1 MTPETLPSIPQPYAE
16 RFAKAFAAFVDAVR
30 SAVAEG
36 ALDPALSSSS
46 RFLSWQTRALP
57 LLERENDSIQ
67 HAFALYLI
75 GEASAILAMAS
86 DKRHLAKDLDGFPLT
101 FAGPD
106 RAPALEKLLTAVVT
120 TAYQLCAA
128 AGIP

>member
-1 MTPETLPSIPQPYAE
+1 MTPETPPAIPRPHAE
-16 RFAKAFAAFVDAVR
+16 RFAKAFAAFVGAVR

-36 ALDPALSSSS
+36 ALDPALSASP

-75 GEASAILAMAS
+75 GEPGAILAMAS

-106 RAPALEKLLTAVVT
+106 RGPDLEKLLTAIVT

-128 AGIP
+128 AGVP

>member
-1 MTPETLPSIPQPYAE
+1 MTPETPPAVPRPLAE
-16 RFAKAFAAFVDAVR
+16 RFVKAFATFVDAVR
-30 SAVAEG
+30 SAAAGG
-36 ALDPALSSSS
+36 ALDPALSASP

-75 GEASAILAMAS
+75 GEPSAILAMAS

-106 RAPALEKLLTAVVT
+106 RAPVLDKLMTAVVT
-120 TAYQLCAA
+120 AAYQLCAA